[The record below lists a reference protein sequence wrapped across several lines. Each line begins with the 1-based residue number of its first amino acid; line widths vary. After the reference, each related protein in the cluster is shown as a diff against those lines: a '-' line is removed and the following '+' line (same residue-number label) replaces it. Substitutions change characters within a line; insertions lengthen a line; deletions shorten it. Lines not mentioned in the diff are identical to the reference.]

1 MGRTKRAG
9 GRGRRKRERRTLR
22 GRGWQGESEHRAL
35 GCSLARKTRNRNQT
49 ADHHPLFSTLF
60 SLSAAQSV
68 PKSAL
73 LPFWGLF
80 HPDRA
85 SGLGH
90 AHAAHDVVSYV
101 RPSRAG
107 WPASTPTWAP
117 AASCTAL
124 STVTMLGAWCGIA
137 CAVRSPLLDSLG
149 NHQSCQS
156 ADRVG
161 IALDPPT
168 ASHSP
173 PSKMISMLEHWH
185 VLAGMATSML
195 GSAEEMPVGA
205 TGGSIRCGGTP
216 LTPQ

>member
-1 MGRTKRAG
+1 MERIKIGRKKAGGEDEAG
-9 GRGRRKRERRTLR
+9 GREGETEERERRTLR

-124 STVTMLGAWCGIA
+124 STVTMLGAG
-137 CAVRSPLLDSLG
+137 S
-149 NHQSCQS
+149 
-156 ADRVG
+156 
-161 IALDPPT
+161 
-168 ASHSP
+168 
-173 PSKMISMLEHWH
+173 H
-185 VLAGMATSML
+185 VLSDRLCSTRSVIISLANRRTALALHWIPRRRHTRRR
-195 GSAEEMPVGA
+195 P
-205 TGGSIRCGGTP
+205 R
-216 LTPQ
+216 